1 MTNDKPLPIKIL
13 LAPIAM
19 LYWLGTSIRNWLF
32 EIGVLSQQKFEHLT
46 VISIGNISMGGTGK
60 TPFTEHIVRMLK
72 EDNNVAILSRG
83 YKRKTSGY
91 RLATTESTVSEIGD
105 EPYQM
110 KQKFPEVSVGVDAKR
125 TRGIERML
133 QDVNPRPDVFVL
145 DDAFQHRYV
154 KPDIAILLVDYNNLI
169 TDDHIFPIGRLR
181 EPLSA
186 KDRANIVVV
195 TKCPPDVKP
204 IDLRIIGKELN
215 LYPYQ
220 TLYFT
225 TIDYQQVTP
234 LFPDKAKALT
244 NEDLREYGALCVSGI
259 AKPELFEKHADS
271 LCKETKPLRY
281 ADHHNFK
288 KRNYQKM
295 TDEMAS
301 MEAKDTII
309 LTTEKDA
316 MRMKCDENLPEN
328 LKEKIYY
335 IPLEI
340 KLVNNEDLF
349 IKQIGEYVNKN
360 KQYLRISE
368 E

>member
-13 LAPIAM
+13 LMPIAF

-32 EIGVLSQQKFEHLT
+32 EIGLFSQRKFEHLT

-91 RLATTESTVSEIGD
+91 LLSTTESTVKEIGD

-110 KQKFPEVSVGVDAKR
+110 KQKFPDVAVAVDAKR
-125 TRGIERML
+125 TRGISKLIQE
-133 QDVNPRPDVFVL
+133 VKPRPDVVVL

-169 TDDHIFPIGRLR
+169 TNDHIFPIGRLR
-181 EPLSA
+181 EPLKA

-204 IDLRIIGKELN
+204 IELRIIGKELN

-225 TIDYQQVTP
+225 TIKYQKVTP
-234 LFPDKAKALT
+234 LFPEEAEELDETELKNHSAVV
-244 NEDLREYGALCVSGI
+244 VSGI
-259 AKPELFEKHADS
+259 AKPELFEQEAQNI
-271 LCKETKPLRY
+271 CKMTTNLRY

-288 KRNYQKM
+288 ARNYKKM
-295 TDEMAS
+295 SDEMNGL
-301 MEAKDTII
+301 TNGII

-316 MRMKCDENLPEN
+316 MRMKCDEKLPQE
-328 LKEKIYY
+328 LKKKIYY

-340 KLVNNEDLF
+340 ELVNNEELF
-349 IKQIGEYVNKN
+349 NKQIRDYVNKN